1 MNNQKIKNYIKL
13 IWVISLIVL
22 IIDLYDLVFSCIY
35 FTSAFDI
42 GLSVFDVGCAVFSL
56 TVFLV
61 MSNKDIEYLKKNF
74 ALIVTATVLAFLS
87 SIIAGIIGII
97 LCNNLK
103 NWSVANA
110 NTGSN
115 KPTNTQSTPTNKE
128 SNSQTETKTEIYPA
142 EELLVKL
149 KTLQN
154 MKTTGEI
161 TDEEYEQIKQKM
173 IDDFKNS
180 VK

>member
-1 MNNQKIKNYIKL
+1 M
-13 IWVISLIVL
+13 
-22 IIDLYDLVFSCIY
+22 
-35 FTSAFDI
+35 
-42 GLSVFDVGCAVFSL
+42 
-56 TVFLV
+56 
-61 MSNKDIEYLKKNF
+61 
-74 ALIVTATVLAFLS
+74 
-87 SIIAGIIGII
+87 
-97 LCNNLK
+97 CNNLK